1 MPALRLAGRL
11 TRASVCWRLPECR
24 SRLGGGEHNLEVECV
39 EFLAEYAGFL
49 AKTVTLVVAIVVVL
63 LVIAALRGKGRG
75 KTSGQL
81 QVIHL
86 NEFYK
91 SLQQRLEQ
99 AVLDKDRLKAQ
110 RKAEAKAEKL
120 AKKQGADAKPRL
132 YVLDFDGDIKASAT
146 DSLRHEITA
155 LLSLATPQDEVV
167 LRLESGG
174 GMVHS
179 YGLASSQLARIRQ
192 AGIPLTICVD
202 KVAASG
208 GYMMACIGEKIISA
222 PFAILGS
229 IGVVAQLPNV
239 HRLLKKHEIDFEVL
253 TAGEY
258 KRTLTVFGENT
269 EKGRE
274 KFQEDLEITH
284 DLFKGFVSRYRPQL
298 DIDAIATGEVWLGLA
313 AQGKQLVD
321 ELMTSDEYLA
331 GRAKQVELYQLHYA
345 EKKSLPERMGL
356 AASVTLDRLILSWW
370 SRLNQQRFW

>member
-1 MPALRLAGRL
+1 MSAR
-11 TRASVCWRLPECR
+11 CHWNK
-24 SRLGGGEHNLEVECV
+24 GEFV
-39 EFLAEYAGFL
+39 EFFAEYIGFL
-49 AKTVTLVVAIVVVL
+49 AKTVTLVVAILVVL
-63 LVIAALRGKGRG
+63 VTIAALRSKGRQS
-75 KTSGQL
+75 TGQL
-81 QVIHL
+81 QVNKL
-86 NEFYK
+86 NDFFK
-91 SLQQRLEQ
+91 QLHQRMEH
-99 AVLDKDRLKAQ
+99 AVLDKEQLKAAS
-110 RKAEAKAEKL
+110 KAEAKAAKQEKK
-120 AKKQGADAKPRL
+120 AGIHKPRV

-155 LLSLATPQDEVV
+155 LLTMATPQDEVV

-192 AGIPLTICVD
+192 AGVPLTICID

-239 HRLLKKHEIDFEVL
+239 HRLLKKHDIDFEVL

-274 KFQEDLEITH
+274 KFQEDLETTH
-284 DLFKGFVSRYRPQL
+284 ELFKGFVARYRPQL
-298 DIDAIATGEVWLGLA
+298 DIDQIATGEVWLGLA
-313 AQGKQLVD
+313 ALEKQLVD
-321 ELMTSDEYLA
+321 ELKTSDEYLA
-331 GRAKQVELYQLHYA
+331 ERAKSAELFHLHYA
-345 EKKSLPERMGL
+345 EKKTLQERVGL
-356 AASVTLDRLILSWW
+356 AGSVALDRFVLNWL